1 MPLDQLTLFHVRPP
15 GPARREGYAQRP
27 IGKRRSR
34 RFPRTSQNTREHQLT
49 AIRALLE
56 THSTLLLDI
65 GAAIER
71 LTAEVITSHG
81 ERRRIG
87 EQLDRLLR
95 SQTETR
101 RALGATSLHLPPHHS
116 RRRPLGLD

>member
-1 MPLDQLTLFHVRPP
+1 MPLDQLTLFHVEKP
-15 GPARREGYAQRP
+15 GPPRREYAQRP
-27 IGKRRSR
+27 IGRRRSR
-34 RFPRTSQNTREHQLT
+34 LSSPASRITRDYQLT

-56 THSTLLLDI
+56 THSGLLLDI

-71 LTAEVITSHG
+71 LTSEVISTHG

-101 RALGATSLHLPPHHS
+101 RALGATSLHIPPRHS